1 MAKDKIVVGLEIGTR
16 KIVAVVGEISAE
28 NGTMNVIGVGRM
40 ASCGVRKGEIVDF
53 ANAARCVR
61 DALLQAEDNTGV
73 GVGSVILSI
82 SGGHIGSQVIK
93 GVRHLEDGVVNPEDL
108 LLVEQAAHD
117 SASFPPGETPI
128 ALLPKALRI
137 DGNTETLDPV
147 GLMANSLEG
156 EYHVITANEM
166 RMGNSSRVLDSI
178 EIMVDAMTFGGLASM
193 QVVMDDE
200 QRAAGGLAVDIGGGT
215 MDYVAYCHGW
225 IGASGCI
232 PVAGDHITNDISMG
246 FKIPMHTAERL
257 KLEHGSAFVG
267 DGKRG
272 EIIRLNADEST
283 LSGKP
288 IERDILLEIINA
300 RVSEMFQVLK
310 VRLDK
315 AGVIPYLGS
324 GVVLTGGTSLLPG
337 IDKVAEEIL
346 GVSVRTWSPPGT
358 RPSQSF
364 EDPTLSTGIGLVK
377 WSTMI
382 QTPTDDG
389 VVEKVWKRVKGL
401 FGR

>member
-1 MAKDKIVVGLEIGTR
+1 
-16 KIVAVVGEISAE
+16 
-28 NGTMNVIGVGRM
+28 
-40 ASCGVRKGEIVDF
+40 
-53 ANAARCVR
+53 
-61 DALLQAEDNTGV
+61 
-73 GVGSVILSI
+73 
-82 SGGHIGSQVIK
+82 
-93 GVRHLEDGVVNPEDL
+93 
-108 LLVEQAAHD
+108 
-117 SASFPPGETPI
+117 
-128 ALLPKALRI
+128 
-137 DGNTETLDPV
+137 
-147 GLMANSLEG
+147 
-156 EYHVITANEM
+156 
-166 RMGNSSRVLDSI
+166 
-178 EIMVDAMTFGGLASM
+178 
-193 QVVMDDE
+193 
-200 QRAAGGLAVDIGGGT
+200 
-215 MDYVAYCHGW
+215 
-225 IGASGCI
+225 
-232 PVAGDHITNDISMG
+232 
-246 FKIPMHTAERL
+246 
-257 KLEHGSAFVG
+257 
-267 DGKRG
+267 
-272 EIIRLNADEST
+272 LNADEST

-382 QTPTDDG
+382 QAPADDG
-389 VVEKVWKRVKGL
+389 VVEKVWKTVKGL